1 MPETALNSNTL
12 RARAAEIQQRMQA
25 SAERSNRASQQITL
39 IAVSKTHPPHL
50 LQQAIEAGLCE
61 FGENRVQEAEQKIAE
76 LGRYAA
82 RWHLIGNLQA
92 NKARRAVKLFD
103 LIHTLD
109 SAALAHRLDR
119 LCVEE
124 MRGERLPVLVQVN
137 LAGEEAKSGVG
148 EGELAKLVEEV
159 AACEH
164 LRLMGLMTIPPF
176 LEDAERVRPFFS
188 RLRALRDQLGVQ
200 GYFGDGRG
208 ELSMGMSHDYEAAI
222 EEGATMVRVG
232 TALFGPRA
240 AAT

>member
-1 MPETALNSNTL
+1 MLEITLNSERL
-12 RARAAEIQQRMQA
+12 RARVADVRQRIQA
-25 SAERSNRASQQITL
+25 SAERSKRAVEQITL
-39 IAVSKTHPPHL
+39 IAVSKTHPPYV
-50 LQQAIEAGLCE
+50 LQQAIEAGLSDL
-61 FGENRVQEAEQKIAE
+61 GENRVQEAEQKIAE
-76 LGRYAA
+76 LGRTIA

-92 NKARRAVKLFD
+92 NKARRAVNLFD

-109 SAALAHRLDR
+109 SAALAQRLDR

-124 MRGERLPVLVQVN
+124 NRERLPVLVQVN
-137 LAGEEAKSGVG
+137 LAGEEAKSGIS
-148 EGELAKLVEEV
+148 EGELSKLVEEV

-176 LEDAERVRPFFS
+176 LEDVEQVRPFFR
-188 RLRALRDQLGVQ
+188 RLRSLRDQLGSQ

-232 TALFGPRA
+232 TALFGQRA
-240 AAT
+240 VAT

>member
-1 MPETALNSNTL
+1 MNSDTL
-12 RARAAEIQQRMQA
+12 RARAAEIHQRIKA
-25 SAERSNRASQQITL
+25 SAERSNRAAQQITL
-39 IAVSKTHPPHL
+39 IAVSKTHPPQL
-50 LQQAIEAGLCE
+50 VQQAIEAGLSE

-76 LGRYAA
+76 LGRENA

-124 MRGERLPVLVQVN
+124 ERERLPVLVQVN

-148 EGELAKLVEEV
+148 EDELPKLVEEV

-164 LRLMGLMTIPPF
+164 LHLMGLMTIPPF
-176 LEDAERVRPFFS
+176 LEDAERVRPFFR
-188 RLRALRDQLGVQ
+188 RLRSLRDQFGVQ
-200 GYFGDGRG
+200 GYFGDGPG

-232 TALFGPRA
+232 TALFGQRA
-240 AAT
+240 AGT